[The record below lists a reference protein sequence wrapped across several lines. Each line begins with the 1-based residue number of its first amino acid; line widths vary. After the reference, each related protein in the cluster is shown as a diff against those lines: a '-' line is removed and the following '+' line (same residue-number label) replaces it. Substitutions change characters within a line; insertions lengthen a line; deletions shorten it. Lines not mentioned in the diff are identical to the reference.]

1 MADGASKLDK
11 LARLKNL
18 KSGLKAQTES
28 SGGGTDDLSLGDIW
42 GDGEDSGAKEP
53 APASG
58 IVSKPVPVSEPAR
71 PSGNAMPPK
80 SSGSGEQDSESLSA
94 YFEALG
100 IVPDGAKLAGA
111 TGIPPKPYVSPSDTY
126 TNSPEE
132 KGRDVDIRD
141 RWPDPVREDDTFLTS
156 FAGAAKPQEAEEV
169 EESKADEADKTD
181 EAEEEVISLESI
193 IGSFDDD
200 EEETGAAVTETVSA
214 ASDKDETVEE
224 RVVEDDLVEEIA
236 AAPLAEPPQEP
247 SIESLE
253 ASLAELE
260 IEAEPVSFG
269 QAIDI
274 EAFEKEIGV
283 AGAMPGLP
291 ETGPEPVTSDADDA
305 DATASADAVAD
316 ADAGSE
322 QPLSITFDETRA
334 TLLAHVSKQMNCS
347 IDDVVVTAIDWYLD
361 ALFGEDDPA
370 MKADVAE

>member
-18 KSGLKAQTES
+18 KSGLKAQTEA
-28 SGGGTDDLSLGDIW
+28 SGGGRDDLSLDDIW
-42 GDGEDSGAKEP
+42 GDGEDAGATKP

-58 IVSKPVPVSEPAR
+58 IVSEPAL

-80 SSGSGEQDSESLSA
+80 SSRPGEQDSESLSA

-236 AAPLAEPPQEP
+236 TAPLAEPPQEP
-247 SIESLE
+247 SIEALE

-283 AGAMPGLP
+283 AGAMPGLS
-291 ETGPEPVTSDADDA
+291 ETGPEPVTSDAE
-305 DATASADAVAD
+305 DATA
-316 ADAGSE
+316 DAGAGAE